1 MLCYSS
7 PCSNPL
13 DCDNDLNCDR
23 SKRLNDIL
31 AGHDIALLK
40 MVKKVAKQTLLILS
54 DNNLTLFLYSRPLSF
69 SSFVKVDMYSRTIVP
84 ICLPNPRDSYLIN
97 VSSLDHDYLSDRPP
111 TSPLSWV
118 ELMMISPFNQEGS
131 SADISG
137 FGVVIEPVSG
147 ALKHPTE
154 LQTARH
160 FLFSTFTF
168 TTMLLQSWFK
178 SCYRVTLTSKSVCR
192 NWWETK
198 WAHIYV

>member
-1 MLCYSS
+1 MEDFNDQNCRTRALKKDAREVETIHIHPGWDRYRLLYDDEEEEDESPAFGLLHSS
-7 PCSNPL
+7 PCANPL

-97 VSSLDHDYLSDRPP
+97 VSSLDH
-111 TSPLSWV
+111 
-118 ELMMISPFNQEGS
+118 N
-131 SADISG
+131 
-137 FGVVIEPVSG
+137 
-147 ALKHPTE
+147 
-154 LQTARH
+154 
-160 FLFSTFTF
+160 
-168 TTMLLQSWFK
+168 
-178 SCYRVTLTSKSVCR
+178 
-192 NWWETK
+192 
-198 WAHIYV
+198 